1 MRGRVRA
8 LAHLIAPSLAF
19 NGDKDRLEELFQ
31 DVEQG
36 RALLFE
42 GVRSVLVV
50 ELVRDAEGL
59 SFNIWIVGGELAEAL
74 SLMPGLE
81 ALARGLGCPFV
92 SFRGGRKGWGRLMDR
107 HGYAWNGEEFRK
119 VL

>member
-1 MRGRVRA
+1 MGGRVRA
-8 LAHLIAPSLAF
+8 LAHLIRPSLAF
-19 NGDKDRLEELFQ
+19 NQDEDRLDELFH

-36 RALLFE
+36 RALVFE
-42 GVRSVLVV
+42 GARSVLVV
-50 ELVRDAEGL
+50 ELIRDAEGP

-74 SLMPGLE
+74 TLMPGLE
-81 ALARGLGCPFV
+81 ALARAVGCPFV
-92 SFRGGRKGWGRLMDR
+92 SFRGGRTGWGRLMLR

>member
-1 MRGRVRA
+1 MGGQVRA
-8 LAHLIAPSLAF
+8 LAHLIEPSLAF
-19 NGDKDRLEELFQ
+19 NGDADRLEELFQ

-36 RALLFE
+36 RAIFLE
-42 GVRSVLVV
+42 GERSVLVA
-50 ELVRDAEGL
+50 ELIRDAEGA

-81 ALARGLGCPFV
+81 ALARGLGRRFV
-92 SFRGGRKGWGRLMDR
+92 SFRGGRRGWGRLMRR
-107 HGYAWNGEEFRK
+107 HGYAWNGDEFRK

>member
-1 MRGRVRA
+1 MGSPVRA
-8 LAHLIAPSLAF
+8 FAHLIEPSLAF
-19 NGDKDRLEELFQ
+19 NGDAERLEELFQ

-36 RALLFE
+36 RAIFLQGE
-42 GVRSVLVV
+42 RSVLIV
-50 ELVRDAEGL
+50 ELIRDAEGA

-74 SLMPGLE
+74 TLTPGLE
-81 ALARGLGCPFV
+81 ALARGAGSAFV
-92 SFRGGRKGWGRLMDR
+92 SFRGGRKGWGRLMRR